1 MTEQKYLYGVY
12 RSYRERRSML
22 GAIKILKEGAKQ
34 IRVDACQAKA
44 LAFMEERLK
53 SKVENLRDKLKAAEK
68 ELQEFTTIKDSL
80 DVTYEE

>member
-1 MTEQKYLYGVY
+1 MC
-12 RSYRERRSML
+12 SS
-22 GAIKILKEGAKQ
+22 
-34 IRVDACQAKA
+34 D